1 MGEMEDAIGS
11 IGTLSSTL
19 AFLGQ
24 RRECIGRRGIARP
37 SIGIFRGIALFLL
50 RLFERRLFVF
60 YRLCSF
66 L

>member
-1 MGEMEDAIGS
+1 MGETEDATVS
-11 IGTLSSTL
+11 KGTLSSAL
-19 AFLGQ
+19 AFLA
-24 RRECIGRRGIARP
+24 RRIGCIGRFGVAHP